1 MLVVDLS
8 CPHGHRFEGWF
19 ASADDLASQQSR
31 GLVSC
36 PVCGDLNVQRLP
48 SAPHVHVPHQASRAP
63 AASRSDADVAQ
74 ASGARM
80 AGDMASDMAQLG
92 QLAQAARGAHRG
104 APGTPSER
112 SQGRAEGEGPHGPH
126 GPHGEQAQEAQALQ
140 ALYWSAVR
148 HVLQHT
154 EDVGERFA
162 SDARAMHH
170 GEMPPKPIRGQLDA
184 EEREALQDEGI
195 EVVTLVVPKGLD
207 GPVQ

>member
-48 SAPHVHVPHQASRAP
+48 SAPHVHVSHQATRAP
-63 AASRSDADVAQ
+63 AAGRSRDEAAEAAQ

-80 AGDMASDMAQLG
+80 TRDMASDMAQLG
-92 QLAQAARGAHRG
+92 QLAQVARGAHGG
-104 APGTPSER
+104 APGTPTER
-112 SQGRAEGEGPHGPH
+112 SQGRAEGEGP
-126 GPHGEQAQEAQALQ
+126 QAQEAQALQ

-170 GEMPPKPIRGQLDA
+170 GELPPKPIRGQLDA

>member
-1 MLVVDLS
+1 MLVVDLA
-8 CPHGHRFEGWF
+8 CPQGHRFEGWF
-19 ASADDLASQQSR
+19 ASADDLASQQAR

-36 PVCGDLNVQRLP
+36 PVCGDLHVQRLP
-48 SAPHVHVPHQASRAP
+48 SAPHLNVSHREERALEPNRTHPAQAEGQAS
-63 AASRSDADVAQ
+63 SRTVN
-74 ASGARM
+74 
-80 AGDMASDMAQLG
+80 DMS
-92 QLAQAARGAHRG
+92 QLAQVAQGHRPASG
-104 APGTPSER
+104 
-112 SQGRAEGEGPHGPH
+112 QGEPHGV
-126 GPHGEQAQEAQALQ
+126 QADDAQALQ

-170 GEMPPKPIRGQLDA
+170 GELPPKPIRGQLDA
-184 EEREALQDEGI
+184 QEREALKDEGI

>member
-19 ASADDLASQQSR
+19 ASADDLASQQAR

-36 PVCGDLNVQRLP
+36 PVCGDLHVQRMP
-48 SAPHVHVPHQASRAP
+48 SAPHLNVAHRDAPVRPESRADSGP
-63 AASRSDADVAQ
+63 GEVAD
-74 ASGARM
+74 SRM
-80 AGDMASDMAQLG
+80 AHEMAQL
-92 QLAQAARGAHRG
+92 AQVARGDRGDRGAHPEQG
-104 APGTPSER
+104 PGGP
-112 SQGRAEGEGPHGPH
+112 GREGDGHRD
-126 GPHGEQAQEAQALQ
+126 EAQALQ
-140 ALYWSAVR
+140 AMYWSAVR

-170 GEMPPKPIRGQLDA
+170 GELPAKPIRGQLDA
-184 EEREALQDEGI
+184 QEREALQDEGI
-195 EVVTLVVPKGLD
+195 EVMTLVVPKGLD